1 MESNTVSQH
10 ILKYVEEMFIETEK
24 ENEEFKKIQLSKRL
38 TEVWI
43 RVSTY
48 VHFTILFL
56 KQKFKEN
63 LAIAINEAYFGQ
75 VHEESPKNGVE
86 PDKGNRQFVYKNI
99 PCLKSLI
106 LWTTSSRS
114 IWIRKCHSRDR

>member
-38 TEVWI
+38 TE
-43 RVSTY
+43 
-48 VHFTILFL
+48 
-56 KQKFKEN
+56 KFKEN

-86 PDKGNRQFVYKNI
+86 PDKGNRHFVYKNI

-106 LWTTSSRS
+106 L
-114 IWIRKCHSRDR
+114 